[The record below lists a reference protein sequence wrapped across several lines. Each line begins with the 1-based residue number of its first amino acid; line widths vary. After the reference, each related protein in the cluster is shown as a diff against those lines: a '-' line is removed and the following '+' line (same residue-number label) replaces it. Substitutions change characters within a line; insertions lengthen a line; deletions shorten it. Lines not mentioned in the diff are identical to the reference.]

1 MAYPVV
7 LGKTRPKRR
16 SCELGV
22 NIDHVATVRE
32 ARKGRE
38 PDPIAAAAL
47 AELGGADQITIHLR
61 EDRRHIQDRDLRL
74 LRETVRTRLNLE
86 MAMVEAMVEIA
97 LAVRPE
103 SVTLVPERREEITTE
118 GGLDVV
124 RAAQAAAGAVS
135 RLAAAGIEVDA
146 FIDPDPRQTEAA
158 IRAGFHGVEYHTGAY
173 ANAATDAARALEIE
187 KLAVEAKAAAGE
199 GLRVKAGHGLSYVNV
214 KPVVHVREIEEVNIG
229 HSIVSRALFTGMER
243 AVSDMVRLI
252 REAETES

>member
-1 MAYPVV
+1 
-7 LGKTRPKRR
+7 
-16 SCELGV
+16 V

-187 KLAVEAKAAAGE
+187 KLAVESKAAAGE

>member
-7 LGKTRPKRR
+7 LGKARPKRR

-38 PDPIAAAAL
+38 PDPVAAAAL

-86 MAMVEAMVEIA
+86 MALVEAMVEIA
-97 LAVRPE
+97 LAVRPQ
-103 SVTLVPERREEITTE
+103 SVTLVPERREEVTTE
-118 GGLDVV
+118 GGLDVA
-124 RAAQAAAGAVS
+124 RAAQAAGAVS
-135 RLAAAGIEVDA
+135 RLAGAGIEVDA
-146 FIDPDPRQTEAA
+146 FIDTDPRQTEAA

-187 KLAVEAKAAAGE
+187 KLAALAKAAAGE

-229 HSIVSRALFTGMER
+229 HSIVSRAVFTGLER

-252 REAETES
+252 REAETEA

>member
-1 MAYPVV
+1 
-7 LGKTRPKRR
+7 
-16 SCELGV
+16 
-22 NIDHVATVRE
+22 
-32 ARKGRE
+32 
-38 PDPIAAAAL
+38 
-47 AELGGADQITIHLR
+47 
-61 EDRRHIQDRDLRL
+61 
-74 LRETVRTRLNLE
+74 
-86 MAMVEAMVEIA
+86 
-97 LAVRPE
+97 
-103 SVTLVPERREEITTE
+103 VTLVPERREEVTTE
-118 GGLDVV
+118 GGLDVA

-187 KLAVEAKAAAGE
+187 KLAALAKAAAGE

-252 REAETES
+252 REAETVS